1 MDLLGDGLQL
11 ITFLWVSIIVLSV
24 IVTIAFVLA
33 LFLNVTG
40 RRIFIIKERPV
51 GLERRLQ

>member
-24 IVTIAFVLA
+24 VVTIAIVLA

-40 RRIFIIKERPV
+40 RRILIIKESSV

>member
-1 MDLLGDGLQL
+1 MDLWGDGLQL

-24 IVTIAFVLA
+24 VVTIAIVLA

-40 RRIFIIKERPV
+40 RRILIIKERPV
-51 GLERRLQ
+51 RLERRLQ